1 MVVFRECVALSR
13 RKLKLYVL
21 ASCTFSVGAF
31 LLYDLGAKRLNSVL
45 ILF

>member
-13 RKLKLYVL
+13 RKRDIYVL

-31 LLYDLGAKRLNSVL
+31 LLYNIGAKRLNSA
-45 ILF
+45 